1 VQHIIIIILKQYKN
15 VVSIVNITL
24 KQSINHIMNC
34 IASTYNASGKLVGCT
49 EHELSTII
57 SMQLYTVFAMSAGLY
72 IYKSITSESWSEIA
86 IQIGWGCVSAYTHT
100 KRFTTQYVIPGINAA
115 LNPLFEYSAHVISAT
130 VDSDSDSVVSD
141 EDDHCYVR
149 VIKDGVEIQGYS
161 SIFGLIQRLTELI
174 EQEPRKSIEDSDD
187 VVDVEADGHEEE
199 STAAPSTNES
209 DDPDISIEEQL
220 ALIEKHPMQFD
231 FVMCQVPTLQTAT
244 SSTPQCMH
252 VIKYDGFPRDADG
265 LYFYDRK
272 FVTVDHRMIEVVCQY
287 AGAEYELDLSSPDN
301 FYVAGNKLFDPAFM
315 KWFMR
320 KNHGIVIDISVNHN
334 DEDMYTIKCIDNNA
348 VLHTLRPCNY
358 LYVSNTGFEVHDS
371 GLV

>member
-1 VQHIIIIILKQYKN
+1 
-15 VVSIVNITL
+15 
-24 KQSINHIMNC
+24 MNC
-34 IASTYNASGKLVGCT
+34 IASTYNATGQLVGCT
-49 EHELSTII
+49 EQELSTII
-57 SMQLYTVFAMSAGLY
+57 SVQLYTVFAMSAGLY
-72 IYKSITSESWSEIA
+72 IYKSLTAESWGEIA
-86 IQIGWGCVSAYTHT
+86 IQIGWGCVSAYTHA
-100 KRFTTQYVIPGINAA
+100 KRFTNQYVIPSINDA
-115 LNPLFEYSAHVISAT
+115 LKPLFEYSAHFISAT

-161 SIFGLIQRLTELI
+161 SVFGLIQRLTEI
-174 EQEPRKSIEDSDD
+174 MEHEPRKSIDDSDD
-187 VVDVEADGHEEE
+187 VVAVEADGEEDG
-199 STAAPSTNES
+199 TTNATSGTTNATSGTTNAISGTTNATTNDES
-209 DDPDISIEEQL
+209 DESDDISIEEQL
-220 ALIEKHPMQFD
+220 ARIEKHAMQFD

-252 VIKYDGFPRDADG
+252 VIKYDGFPRDTDG
-265 LYFYDRK
+265 VYFYDRK
-272 FVTVDHRMIEVVCQY
+272 FVTVDHRMIEVVFQY
-287 AGAEYELDLSSPDN
+287 AGSEYELDLSTPDN
-301 FYVAGNKLFDPAFM
+301 FYVAGNKLLDPAFM

-334 DEDMYTIKCIDNNA
+334 NEDMYTIKCIDNNA

>member
-1 VQHIIIIILKQYKN
+1 
-15 VVSIVNITL
+15 
-24 KQSINHIMNC
+24 MNC
-34 IASTYNASGKLVGCT
+34 IASTYNATGQLVGCT
-49 EHELSTII
+49 EQELSTII
-57 SMQLYTVFAMSAGLY
+57 SVQLYTVFAMSAGLY
-72 IYKSITSESWSEIA
+72 IYKSLTAESWGEIA
-86 IQIGWGCVSAYTHT
+86 IQFAWGCVSAYTHT
-100 KRFTTQYVIPGINAA
+100 KRFTTQYVIPSINNA
-115 LNPLFEYSAHVISAT
+115 LKPLFEYSAHVIYT
-130 VDSDSDSVVSD
+130 VDSDSAVSD
-141 EDDHCYVR
+141 EDDDHCYVR
-149 VIKDGVEIQGYS
+149 VVKDGVELQGYS
-161 SIFGLIQRLTELI
+161 SVFGLIQRLTEI
-174 EQEPRKSIEDSDD
+174 MEPEPRKSIEDSDD
-187 VVDVEADGHEEE
+187 VVDVEAEADGHEDE
-199 STAAPSTNES
+199 STAAPLTKDDSES
-209 DDPDISIEEQL
+209 ELDDVSIEEQL
-220 ALIEKHPMQFD
+220 ARIEKHTMQFD

-301 FYVAGNKLFDPAFM
+301 FYVAGNKLLDPAFM

-334 DEDMYTIKCIDNNA
+334 DDDMYTIKCIDNNA
-348 VLHTLRPCNY
+348 VLHTLRPCNF

>member
-1 VQHIIIIILKQYKN
+1 
-15 VVSIVNITL
+15 
-24 KQSINHIMNC
+24 MNC
-34 IASTYNASGKLVGCT
+34 IASTYNATGQLVGCT
-49 EHELSTII
+49 EQELSTII
-57 SMQLYTVFAMSAGLY
+57 SVQLYTVFAMSAGLY
-72 IYKSITSESWSEIA
+72 IYKSLTAESWGEIA
-86 IQIGWGCVSAYTHT
+86 IQIAWGCVSVYTRT
-100 KRFTTQYVIPGINAA
+100 KRFTTQYVIPSINDA
-115 LNPLFEYSAHVISAT
+115 LKPLFEYSAHVIST
-130 VDSDSDSVVSD
+130 VDSDSAVSD
-141 EDDHCYVR
+141 EDDDDHCYVR
-149 VIKDGVEIQGYS
+149 VIKDGVEVQGYS
-161 SIFGLIQRLTELI
+161 SVFGLIQRLTEI
-174 EQEPRKSIEDSDD
+174 MEQDPRKSIEDSDD
-187 VVDVEADGHEEE
+187 VVDVKADGEEYNAKNATSGTANATSGTVNATSGTANATTNDE
-199 STAAPSTNES
+199 SDES
-209 DDPDISIEEQL
+209 DDVSIEEQL
-220 ALIEKHPMQFD
+220 ARIEKHTMQFD

-244 SSTPQCMH
+244 SDTPQCMH

-334 DEDMYTIKCIDNNA
+334 DDDMYTIKCIDNNA